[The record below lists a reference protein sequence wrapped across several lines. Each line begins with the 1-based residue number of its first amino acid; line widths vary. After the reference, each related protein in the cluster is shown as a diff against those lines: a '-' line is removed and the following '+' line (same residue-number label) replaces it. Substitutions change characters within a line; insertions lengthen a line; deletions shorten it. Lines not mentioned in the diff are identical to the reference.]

1 MLVRR
6 DHKDREELAERFAA
20 QVATDLATGIAEHGH
35 ALIAVS
41 GGTTPALFFE
51 ALARHDELD
60 WAKVTVTLVDERWVD
75 ESSDRSNAALVKHHL
90 LRGPAAR
97 ASFIP
102 LYSGGDE
109 PDAGHIAET
118 NARLNGLPEL
128 FDAVVLGM
136 GGDGHTASFFPGG
149 DTLELALTDPGPA
162 LALSAAGAG
171 EPRVTL
177 TLPRLLK
184 TRALFVHIEGDQKA
198 RTLEHA
204 LGDGPVADMPVR
216 SVLRQ
221 TETPV
226 TIYWCP

>member
-6 DHKDREELAERFAA
+6 DHKNRDDLAERFAS
-20 QVATDLATGIAEHGH
+20 QVATDLAAGIAERGQ

-51 ALARHDELD
+51 ALSRHAEID
-60 WAKVTVTLVDERWVD
+60 WLKITVTLVDERWVD
-75 ESSDRSNAALVKHHL
+75 ESSDRSNAALVKHRL
-90 LRGPAAR
+90 LQGPAAAAR
-97 ASFIP
+97 FIP
-102 LYSGGDE
+102 LYSGGDD
-109 PDAGHIAET
+109 PDSGQIAET
-118 NARLNGLPEL
+118 NARLSGLPEL
-128 FDAVVLGM
+128 FDTVVLGM

-149 DTLELALTDPGPA
+149 DTLDLALSDPGPA

-184 TRALFVHIEGDQKA
+184 TRALYVHIEGAEKV
-198 RTLEHA
+198 RTLEKA
-204 LGDGPVADMPVR
+204 LGEGPVADMPIR
-216 SVLRQ
+216 AVLRQ